1 MISELLTCKEIKVN
15 LESTE
20 KEECFAELLEPLVAK
35 FRQLN
40 RSEAMSALLAR
51 EELKSTAILPGVAI
65 PHAVTSKKLGSPAI
79 AIGISKNGI
88 EFDSVDSGINEK
100 NPIVKLIFEIF
111 FEEDDAVK
119 HLQVLRD
126 ILQLVSNQH
135 FLKEVLKAESSQE
148 VMDIIKFFEG

>member
-1 MISELLTCKEIKVN
+1 MISDLLTCKEIITD

-40 RSEAMSALLAR
+40 RSEAMAALISR
-51 EELKSTAILPGVAI
+51 EDLKSTAILPGVAI
-65 PHAVTSKKLGSPAI
+65 PHAVTGHKLGSPAI
-79 AIGISKNGI
+79 AIGISRKGI
-88 EFDSVDSGINEK
+88 EFDSVESSINEK
-100 NPIVKLIFEIF
+100 NPLVKLIFEIF

-126 ILQLVSNQH
+126 ILQLVSNQD
-135 FLKEVLKAESSQE
+135 FLNEVIKAQTPQE
-148 VMDIIKFFEG
+148 VYDIIKFFEG